1 MALLSYPE
9 DMDSSPSTHM
19 VAQQLFVSPV
29 LGDTKPSSG
38 LCRHDVHILYID
50 RHISK
55 TYFHIKLNYK
65 QKEIGNGSEH
75 TPILPP

>member
-1 MALLSYPE
+1 MALLGYSE
-9 DMDSSPSTHM
+9 DMDSSPSTQM
-19 VAQQLFVSPV
+19 VAQILFAPPV
-29 LGDTKPSSG
+29 PVDSKSSSG

-65 QKEIGNGSEH
+65 QKEK
-75 TPILPP
+75 